1 MNYSRAPSLGE
12 CLAAAADTKQLVL
25 EAGALESVPAVFAE
39 QFPRKTAFIVADENT
54 MAAAGRR
61 VAELLARAGIP
72 VAGTLVFPARPTL
85 HAELEKAR
93 EVARAVRE
101 AEKAIPVAVGAG
113 TINDLTKRAAFEL
126 ERPYLC
132 VPTAASVDGF
142 TSYGAALLSGGFKKT
157 FPCPA
162 PRAVVAD
169 TEVLAAAPSYL
180 SSSGYGDLAGKLVA
194 GSDWIIAEAAG
205 RGGAEGWEPIDPLA
219 WAMTQSGL
227 REALEG
233 AADARLGDARAV
245 ERLFGAL
252 AATGF
257 TMQYLKSSRPV
268 SGCEHLFSHVWEM
281 GDLSVDGRPVT
292 HGHKVAVGT
301 LIAVAFTETVFASAS
316 PPRRAGTPPSAAE
329 REREVRAA
337 FPLLPAADEIA
348 ATALSKLPTASAAE
362 RLGRSLAEEW
372 SGLRSSVLARLPPY
386 RELRGM
392 LRRAGCPTRAEEIGL
407 TRTEAIRTA
416 FRAQMIRKRYTVL
429 DLAWDFGVLEQ
440 TLERVE
446 ADADYLG

>member
-1 MNYSRAPSLGE
+1 MDYSRMPSLDE
-12 CLAAAADTKQLVL
+12 CLAAASDTKKIVL
-25 EAGALESVPAVFAE
+25 EAGALESVPAVFAG
-39 QFPRKTAFIVADENT
+39 QFPSAAAFIVADGNT
-54 MAAAGRR
+54 MAAAGDR
-61 VAELLARAGIP
+61 VAALLERAGIP
-72 VAGTLVFPARPTL
+72 VAGTLVFPARPVL
-85 HAELEKAR
+85 HAELELAGA
-93 EVARAVRE
+93 VARAVG
-101 AEKAIPVAVGAG
+101 AAGKAIPVAVGAG

-142 TSYGAALLSGGFKKT
+142 TSYGAALLSGGYKRT

-169 TEVLAAAPSYL
+169 TEVLAAAPPYL

-205 RGGAEGWEPIDPLA
+205 RGGAEGWEPIEPLA
-219 WAMTQSGL
+219 WAMTQAGL
-227 REALEG
+227 GEALEG

-245 ERLFGAL
+245 GLLFGAL

-257 TMQYLKSSRPV
+257 SMQYLKSSRPV

-301 LIAVAFTETVFASAS
+301 LIAAAVTETLFASPS
-316 PPRRAGTPPSAAE
+316 PPRRVVPPSSAE
-329 REREVRAA
+329 DREREVRSA
-337 FPLLPAADEIA
+337 FPGLPSADDIV
-348 ATALSKLPTASAAE
+348 ATALSKLPSASAAE
-362 RLGRSLAEEW
+362 RLGRSVADEW
-372 SGLRSSVLARLPPY
+372 SGLRSSALARLPPY
-386 RELRGM
+386 GELRAM

-416 FRAQMIRKRYTVL
+416 FRAQMIRNRYTVL
-429 DLAWDFGVLEQ
+429 DLAWDLGVLET
-440 TLERVE
+440 TLEKVE
-446 ADADYLG
+446 ANADYLG